1 MRTFLIAAG
10 LFAVLCLGA
19 ATPRAEETT
28 LRFIP
33 QADLRSLDPVWTT
46 AYITRN
52 HGYMVF
58 DTLFGTDAKFQP
70 QPEMVD
76 SWEVSPDKLRYTF
89 KLRDKL
95 KFHDGTPVRGIDC
108 VASLQRWTVRD
119 PVGQMLTKVLD
130 HMAALD
136 DQRFEIVLKSPF
148 PLMLAAL
155 AKVSGG
161 VPFIMPE
168 RLAKTPADQQITEMV
183 GSGPFIFV
191 KEEFEPGH
199 KVVYRR
205 NPDYVP
211 RAEPPSGTAGG
222 KVVKVDRVEWIYIPD
237 QSTAFN
243 ALSANEVD
251 WWQQVPTD
259 VIPALEKTPGVK
271 VAELEPVRFIGNFV
285 INHLNPPFNN
295 VKLRQAV
302 LHAIDQTEY
311 MAAVAGDPRFSG
323 TCYSYFICGAPM
335 SNEAGAEPLKNH
347 NLAEAKRLVAESGY
361 NGETAVVLDA
371 TDYGASHA
379 EALVTADLFRQL
391 GIKTDLQAMDW
402 GSVINRR
409 TKKDPVEKGGW
420 SVFFGSLA
428 GADVLDPAVNFA
440 LRGNGEKAWFGWPTD
455 PKIEELREKWIYAE
469 DEATRKKLA
478 EQVQEQ
484 AFKTVPIIPLGQY
497 AIPSAYR
504 TTLSGI
510 VPAPVT
516 VMWNVEKKGS

>member
-1 MRTFLIAAG
+1 MRILAIG
-10 LFAVLCLGA
+10 AVVLGTLCLGA
-19 ATPRAEETT
+19 TSPLAAEETT

-76 SWEVSPDKLRYTF
+76 RWEVSPDKLHYTF
-89 KLRDKL
+89 TLRDKL

-108 VASLQRWTVRD
+108 VASLQRWVVRD

-136 DQRFEIVLKSPF
+136 DKRFEIVLKSPF
-148 PLMLAAL
+148 PLLIAAL

-168 RLAKTPADQQITEMV
+168 RLAKTPADQQVTEMT

-191 KEEFEPGH
+191 KDEFQPGH

-243 ALSANEVD
+243 ALTAGEID

-259 VIPALEKTPGVK
+259 VIPALEKTPGVN
-271 VAELEPVRFIGNFV
+271 VQELEPVRFIGNFV
-285 INHLNPPFNN
+285 INHLQPPFNN

-302 LHAIDQTEY
+302 LRAVDQTAY
-311 MAAVAGDPRFSG
+311 MAAVAGDPRFSSP
-323 TCYSYFICGAPM
+323 CYSFFICGGPM
-335 SNEAGAEPLKNH
+335 SSEAGAEPLKGPRDI
-347 NLAEAKRLVAESGY
+347 AAAKKLVAESGY
-361 NGETAVVLDA
+361 QGETAAVLDA
-371 TDYGASHA
+371 TDYGAAHA
-379 EALVTADLFRQL
+379 MALVTADLFQQL

-402 GSVINRR
+402 GSVISRR
-409 TKKDPVEKGGW
+409 VKKDPVDKGGW

-469 DEATRKKLA
+469 DVAARKQLA
-478 EQVQEQ
+478 VEIQAQ
-484 AFKTVPIIPLGQY
+484 AFQTVPIIPLGQF
-497 AIPSAYR
+497 AIPTAYR
-504 TTLSGI
+504 NTLSGI

-516 VMWNVEKKGS
+516 VMWNVEKK